1 MSFQMSIPVFVEK
14 VRAEGE
20 PPFYRVRP
28 VFFDGFTRTDQ
39 REDRAVRHLR
49 EDLQKAA
56 AEHAKAMRHDILA
69 AWAFHPKMDHRRINL
84 VLNLRKHTLRPN
96 VFLIQFTS
104 LGRTLVISPDVRDVC
119 FELSA
124 SESLQARAAEVF
136 TEHYR
141 SLEKSGADLSEHFAE
156 DVAYAHVE
164 TIELKVGTLQKLT
177 KEQEGPGFA
186 LLGEQQEVSGSYE
199 LERTGRS
206 LNRLYPHD
214 LERASFRDD
223 EVARVRQWFGDKAKA
238 SQAPPPLLLVGPNQ
252 VGKTA
257 VIHEWV
263 FRLHQE
269 RGEERVPQV
278 WLLSPQRL
286 ISGMSYVGQWE
297 QRVLAIFDEAQR
309 EGHILYFDDLIGLF
323 SAGKSRDSNLTVGA
337 LLKLQLEEGRL
348 RLVAE
353 ATPEVWRKL
362 REVDRGLADLFT
374 VLHVREPDSVDT
386 LKILIRTLQDLELAH
401 GCEFAPETLPLIME
415 LCRRYVRTRAFP
427 GKGAEMLRQLAA
439 TRPGQKIGKTEV
451 YQFFESKTGVRQRFM
466 DRGQS
471 LPTEEV
477 RQFFRNRIVGQDEAL
492 EAMIEGIVL
501 AKAQLNDPNRPIC
514 SMLFLGPTGVGKTE
528 CAKSLAEY
536 YFGSAER
543 LLRFDMNE
551 FSAWDAVPRLIGDFG
566 GRQGVLTG
574 AVRRRPHAVI
584 LLDEIE
590 KANSDVFDLLLQ
602 VLDDG
607 RLTDA
612 SGITTDFC
620 NAVIILTSNLG
631 AQEVKA
637 RMGFGAAMDEG
648 TEVYIDAAR
657 KFFRPEFFNRLDRV
671 IAFHELGKQHIEG
684 IVHALVNR
692 VLQRQGLHRRQMSI
706 SLDTSVYNMLSQVGF
721 KREFGARA
729 LRRAVEDHL
738 VEPLA
743 LELANITG
751 RRPAFIRAAVVENK
765 LELEVRGLTAVPM
778 RVSPPSRVARGL
790 AENWVRKSNVF
801 VQRLDN
807 QMEDWQAQGSD
818 RDRASTL
825 DHHYFLIREELMEVR
840 KLRDRLH
847 GLAEN
852 ASHSGSG
859 WAGGT
864 KLHRGGRHPKQ
875 LHLVPPREG
884 CEQEDLLSGLFQR
897 ADAGRWLDAKAE
909 ESLVLDDLSHTAHQL
924 IAQAAR
930 AQYFC
935 HPELADTD
943 RVLLRFRMNGTENLK
958 GEVEERFR
966 LYQNWIETY
975 SHFFQYSPG
984 LSKRIIKYEKDGD
997 RLDRGSDLGISD
1009 LLGSE
1014 GCFLYG
1020 EGPGFADLLAIEDG
1034 LELFCFSGQGFE
1046 YGRMEMMVL
1055 RPGETVVQACRRAI
1069 RQFSS
1074 SQGLGSNKVF
1084 RIRHERG
1091 WVLDLKSGI
1100 LTQNPKI
1107 SLWTFLMPLLER
1119 PVEFM

>member
-1 MSFQMSIPVFVEK
+1 MSIPVFVEK
-14 VRAEGE
+14 VRMEGE
-20 PPFYRVRP
+20 PSFYRVRP
-28 VFFDGFTRTDQ
+28 VFFDGFSRTDQ

-49 EDLQKAA
+49 EDLQKAVS
-56 AEHAKAMRHDILA
+56 EHAKAMRHDVLA
-69 AWAFHPKMDHRRINL
+69 AWAFHPKMDHRRVSL
-84 VLNLRKHTLRPN
+84 VLNLRKHTLRPT
-96 VFLIQFTS
+96 VFLIQFHS
-104 LGRTLVISPDVRDVC
+104 LGRTLVVSPDVRDVC
-119 FELSA
+119 FELGQA
-124 SESLQARAAEVF
+124 DSLQARATEVF
-136 TEHYR
+136 TDHYR
-141 SLEKSGADLSEHFAE
+141 SLEKSGADLTEHFVD

-164 TIELKVGTLQKLT
+164 TIELKVGTLQKIT

-199 LERTGRS
+199 MERTGRC

-214 LERASFRDD
+214 LERASFRED
-223 EVARVRQWFGDKAKA
+223 EVGRVKHWFGDKSKSAL
-238 SQAPPPLLLVGPNQ
+238 APPPLLLVGPNQ

-263 FRLHQE
+263 HRLHQE
-269 RGEERVPQV
+269 RGDDRVPQV

-297 QRVLAIFDEAQR
+297 QRVLAIFDESQR

-323 SAGKSRDSNLTVGA
+323 SAGRSRDSNLTVGA
-337 LLKLQLEEGRL
+337 LLKLQMEEGKL

-374 VLHVREPDSVDT
+374 VLHVREPDAVDT

-401 GCEFAPETLPLIME
+401 GCEFAPETLPLVME

-439 TRPGQKIGKTEV
+439 TRSGQKIGKAEV
-451 YQFFESKTGVRQRFM
+451 YQFFESKTGIRQRFM
-466 DRGQS
+466 DRSQS
-471 LPTEEV
+471 LATEEV

-492 EAMIEGIVL
+492 EAMIEGIIL

-528 CAKSLAEY
+528 CAKCLAEY

-551 FSAWDAVPRLIGDFG
+551 FNGWDAVPRLIGDFG

-574 AVRRRPHAVI
+574 SVRRRPHAVI

-612 SGITTDFC
+612 SGVTTDFC
-620 NAVIILTSNLG
+620 NAIIILTSNLG

-637 RMGFGAAMDEG
+637 RMGFGASVDEG
-648 TEVYIDAAR
+648 TEVYVDAAR
-657 KFFRPEFFNRLDRV
+657 RFFRPEFFNRLDRV

-692 VLQRQGLHRRQMSI
+692 VLQRQGLHHRQMSI
-706 SLDTSVYNMLSQVGF
+706 SLDASVYHMLSQVGF

-751 RRPAFIRAAVVENK
+751 RRPAFIRAVVEDGK
-765 LELEVRGLTAVPM
+765 LELEVRGLTAVTM
-778 RVSPPSRVARGL
+778 RASPPSRVSPGQ
-790 AENWVRKSNVF
+790 AENWVRKANLF
-801 VQRLDN
+801 VQRLDE
-807 QMEDWQAQGSD
+807 QMEDWQGT
-818 RDRASTL
+818 RGREERAGVL

-847 GLAEN
+847 GLAES
-852 ASHSGSG
+852 ASQVGG
-859 WAGGT
+859 WTGGT
-864 KLHRGGRHPKQ
+864 KMHRGGRHPKH
-875 LHLVPPREG
+875 LHLTPPREG
-884 CEQEDLLSGLFQR
+884 GEDLLTGLFQR
-897 ADAGRWLDAKAE
+897 ADAARWFDTRAE

-935 HPELADTD
+935 RPELAETD

-958 GEVEERFR
+958 GEVEERYR
-966 LYQNWIETY
+966 LYQNWIDGY
-975 SHFFQYSPG
+975 AHFFQHSPG
-984 LSKRIIKYEKDGD
+984 LSRRILKYDGAGD
-997 RLDRGSDLGISD
+997 RLERGVDLGISD
-1009 LLGSE
+1009 LLGSQ

-1020 EGPGFADLLAIEDG
+1020 EGPGFADLLAKEDG

-1046 YGRMEMMVL
+1046 YGRMEMLVL
-1055 RPGETVVQACRRAI
+1055 RPGENVVQACRRAA
-1069 RQFSS
+1069 RQPALSR
-1074 SQGLGSNKVF
+1074 GLGSNRVF

-1091 WVLDLKSGI
+1091 WVLDLKSGVM
-1100 LTQNPKI
+1100 TQNPKI
-1107 SLWTFLMPLLER
+1107 SLWTFLMPLLEK
-1119 PVEFM
+1119 PAEFV

>member
-1 MSFQMSIPVFVEK
+1 MSFQLSIPVFVEK
-14 VRAEGE
+14 VRVEGE
-20 PPFYRVRP
+20 PSFYRVRP

-49 EDLQKAA
+49 EDLQKAVT
-56 AEHAKAMRHDILA
+56 EHAKATRHDVLA
-69 AWAFHPKMDHRRINL
+69 VWAFHPKLDHRRVSL
-84 VLNLRKHTLRPN
+84 VLNLRKHTLRPT
-96 VFLIQFTS
+96 VFLIQFNS
-104 LGRTLVISPDVRDVC
+104 LGRTLVVSPDVRDVC
-119 FELSA
+119 FELGPSD
-124 SESLQARAAEVF
+124 SLQARATEVF
-136 TEHYR
+136 TDHFR
-141 SLEKSGADLSEHFAE
+141 SLERSGADLSEHFADE
-156 DVAYAHVE
+156 VAYAHVE
-164 TIELKVGTLQKLT
+164 VIELKVGALQKFT
-177 KEQEGPGFA
+177 KEPEGPGFA

-199 LERTGRS
+199 LERTGRC

-214 LERASFRDD
+214 LERASFRED
-223 EVARVRQWFGDKAKA
+223 EVSRVKHWFGDKIKA
-238 SQAPPPLLLVGPNQ
+238 AVAPPPLLLVGPNQ

-257 VIHEWV
+257 IIHEWV
-263 FRLHQE
+263 HRFHQE
-269 RGEERVPQV
+269 RGDERVPQV

-309 EGHILYFDDLIGLF
+309 EGHVLYFDDLIGLF

-337 LLKLQLEEGRL
+337 LLKLQMEEGKL
-348 RLVAE
+348 RIVAE

-374 VLHVREPDSVDT
+374 VLHVREPEAVDT

-439 TRPGQKIGKTEV
+439 TRPGQKIGRSEV
-451 YQFFESKTGVRQRFM
+451 YQFFEGKTGVRQRFM

-477 RQFFRNRIVGQDEAL
+477 RQFFRNRIVGQDQAL

-551 FSAWDAVPRLIGDFG
+551 FNGWDAVPRLIGDFG

-590 KANSDVFDLLLQ
+590 KANTDVFDLLLQ

-612 SGITTDFC
+612 SGVTTDFC
-620 NAVIILTSNLG
+620 NAIIILTSNLG
-631 AQEVKA
+631 SQEVKA
-637 RMGFGAAMDEG
+637 RMGFGAVMDEG
-648 TEVYIDAAR
+648 NEVYVDAAR

-671 IAFHELGKQHIEG
+671 IAFHELGKEHIEG

-706 SLDTSVYNMLSQVGF
+706 SLDSSVYHMLSQVGF

-743 LELANITG
+743 LKLANVTG
-751 RRPAFIRAAVVENK
+751 RRPAFIRAVVVEGK

-778 RVSPPSRVARGL
+778 QTLPPSRVGAAL
-790 AENWVRKSNVF
+790 AEQYVRKSNLF
-801 VQRLDN
+801 VQRLDEE
-807 QMEDWQAQGSD
+807 MEDWQSRRGGH
-818 RDRASTL
+818 DRASSL

-840 KLRDRLH
+840 KLRDRLQ
-847 GLAEN
+847 GLAES
-852 ASHSGSG
+852 ASQVGTN
-859 WAGGT
+859 WTGGT
-864 KLHRGGRHPKQ
+864 KFHRGGRHPKQ
-875 LHLVPPREG
+875 LHLVPPAEG
-884 CEQEDLLSGLFQR
+884 EEDLLSGLFQR
-897 ADAGRWLDAKAE
+897 ADAGRWFDAKAE
-909 ESLVLDDLSHTAHQL
+909 ESVVLDDLSHTAGQL
-924 IAQAAR
+924 ISQAAR

-935 HPELADTD
+935 RPELADTD

-966 LYQNWIETY
+966 LYQNWIESY
-975 SHFFQYSPG
+975 AYFFQHAPG
-984 LSKRIIKYEKDGD
+984 LSKRIVKYEREGD
-997 RLDRGSDLGISD
+997 RLERGMDLGISD
-1009 LLGSE
+1009 LLGTE

-1020 EGPGFADLLAIEDG
+1020 EGPGFARLLQTENG

-1046 YGRMEMMVL
+1046 YGRMDMLVL
-1055 RPGETVVQACRRAI
+1055 RPGENLLQACRRFV
-1069 RQFSS
+1069 RQSNS
-1074 SQGLGSNKVF
+1074 VRELGSNQVF

-1091 WVLDLKSGI
+1091 WVLDLKSGV

-1107 SLWTFLMPLLER
+1107 PLWSFLMPLLEK
-1119 PVEFM
+1119 PPEFV